1 MDRISFEHTFFSTRS
16 HKLQQMKTRLINRP
30 GFTLIEILVA
40 IFIFSVLFTVL
51 FGSFRTLSS
60 SSDALGRGSTQFEMG
75 RSCISRIS
83 LDIESAYVSVPPFFT
98 HPDFREDAD
107 PYRWE
112 GEAENVDGETF
123 SRIRFTSLSHFSFG
137 MMQNQGVAEIVY
149 YVDRL
154 ENGRHVLRRSDSLF
168 PYEEFEEKNTDP
180 VVCTDIRKFSILYFD
195 ADGEDAEEWDS
206 ESEEF
211 DFATP
216 RSVRVDLQ
224 VGEEEAPTLFSTRI
238 YIPAYREKPVSM

>member
-1 MDRISFEHTFFSTRS
+1 MSP
-16 HKLQQMKTRLINRP
+16 RLNNRF

-60 SSDALGRGSTQFEMG
+60 SSNALGRGTIQFEMG

-83 LDIESAYVSVPPFFT
+83 SDIESTYVNMPPFFKQ
-98 HPDFREDAD
+98 PDLRETAD

-112 GEAENVDGETF
+112 GKTENVDGETF

-137 MMQNQGVAEIVY
+137 MIHNQGVAEIVY
-149 YVDRL
+149 YMDRL
-154 ENGRHVLRRSDSLF
+154 EDDRYVLRRSDSLF
-168 PYEEFEEKNTDP
+168 PYEEFEEKSTDP
-180 VVCTDIRKFSILYFD
+180 VVCTDILDFSISYF
-195 ADGEDAEEWDS
+195 AGDGEETEEWDS

-211 DFATP
+211 DYATP
-216 RSVRVDLQ
+216 RSIRVDLQ
-224 VGEEEAPTLFSTRI
+224 IGEEETPTFFSTRI
-238 YIPAYREKPVSM
+238 YIPVYREEPVSMR